1 MQPRVTAI
9 LVARNGAEFLEH
21 TLAALRSQTRR
32 PDATVFVDAAS
43 QDASAQLLA
52 NAGPTQFVSDT
63 GKRGFG
69 GAVAHGVQLAPPA
82 TSEDDWIWL
91 LSQDSAPHPRALENL
106 LGAVEI
112 APSVAI
118 AGPKLMR
125 WDRPDTIS
133 EYGESITRFGSSVAL
148 VDDELDQAQHDLGS
162 DLLGV
167 AAAGMLVRRSVWA
180 ALGGFDPALPSI
192 DASLDFSIRARLAGH
207 RVVGVP
213 SARILSSG
221 GAELFGRTALSA
233 GATSTLRRSAQL
245 HRRLVYSRGP
255 LIPLHWLSLLPLAFM
270 RSILHLI
277 FKRPSAIG
285 GEFRAAFRNVFSR
298 SVGPARRNLNR
309 SRRLGWASIA
319 TLRISGAKAR
329 ELRAGAQRATSSGA
343 APIPVRTR
351 AGFFS
356 GGGAWSVLIAAV
368 IGVVAFSPLLGDS
381 ALSGGAL
388 APLSER
394 VSQLWSNVGYGW
406 HEVGGGF
413 VGAADPFS
421 FVLAVLGSAT
431 AWAPSMSIVLL
442 YLLALPLAALAAWWC
457 AVRFTER
464 TWPPA
469 VAALLWAFAP
479 PFWSSLTTG
488 HLGAVI
494 AHLLLPWLVMAVL
507 AAARSWSAGAAS
519 ALLLAA
525 ITAASPSLAPALVLV
540 LVLWMVVR
548 PSRIPR
554 LFGVFIP
561 AAALFGPLVFD
572 QIRRGTWAAWIVDP
586 GIVVPTGATQ
596 GFHLALGAPNT
607 LLNGWTAAVASLGL
621 PEIAAPIIAAALLA
635 PLAILALTALFF
647 PGSARA
653 LPSLLLALLGF
664 ATAVFGIQLQL
675 SFAGAEAVGIWPGAG
690 LSLFWLGLT
699 GAAVMGLDALGRVVV
714 APSLVVALAS
724 ILAVGPLLAAPLSG
738 SADVVASGTRAT
750 LPAFVAAETA
760 TDPTLGTLQI
770 DPQEDG
776 GLALTLHRG
785 DGTTLDE
792 TSTFA
797 NTSTDISGAQKEL
810 ANLVGNL
817 ASRSGL
823 DIRAALDAQHIG
835 FVLVTAGEG
844 DVAVAAATR
853 VTAALDG
860 NEVLTPIGQTI
871 AGRLWHFQEV
881 SDETA
886 TAGKAAVDT
895 PLGIGILAG
904 QGFIFFVTL
913 LLAVPTGRSRGRS
926 TVADTGE
933 SAPGFDEDDNA

>member
-9 LVARNGAEFLEH
+9 LVARNGSEFLEH
-21 TLAALRSQTRR
+21 TLAALRSQTTP

-43 QDASAQLLA
+43 SDNTAQLLA
-52 NAGPTQFVSDT
+52 NEGPTQFVSDT
-63 GKRGFG
+63 GRRGFG
-69 GAVAHGVQLAPPA
+69 GAVAHGLQLAPPA
-82 TSEDDWIWL
+82 TSENDWIWL

-106 LGAVEI
+106 LAAVEI

-133 EYGESITRFGSSVAL
+133 EYGESITRLGSSVAL
-148 VDDELDQAQHDLGS
+148 VDDELDQAQHDVGS

-167 AAAGMLVRRSVWA
+167 AAVGMLVRRSVWA
-180 ALGGFDPALPSI
+180 ALSGFDPALPSV
-192 DASLDFSIRARLAGH
+192 DAALDFSIRARLAGH

-221 GAELFGRTALSA
+221 GAELFGRSSISA

-245 HRRLVYSRGP
+245 HRRLVYSRAV
-255 LIPLHWLSLLPLAFM
+255 LIPLHWLSLLPLAIL
-270 RSILHLI
+270 RSIVHLI
-277 FKRPSAIG
+277 FKRPSSIG
-285 GEFRAAFRNVFSR
+285 GEFRAAFRAAFSR

-309 SRRLGWASIA
+309 SRRLGWASISS
-319 TLRISGAKAR
+319 LRISRAQAR
-329 ELRAGAQRATSSGA
+329 ELRAGAQRATSGGV
-343 APIPVRTR
+343 PVVVRTR

-356 GGGAWSVLIAAV
+356 GGGAWSVLIAGV
-368 IGVVAFSPLLGDS
+368 IGVIAFSPLLGDS

-394 VSQLWSNVGYGW
+394 VSQLWANVGYGW

-431 AWAPSMSIVLL
+431 AWSPSMSIVLL
-442 YLLALPLAALAAWWC
+442 YLTALPLAALAAWWC
-457 AVRFTER
+457 AVHFTER

-488 HLGAVI
+488 HLGAVV
-494 AHLLLPWLVMAVL
+494 AHLLLPWFVMAVL
-507 AAARSWSAGAAS
+507 AAARSWSAGAAA

-525 ITAASPSLAPALVLV
+525 ITAAAPSLAPALVLV

-596 GFHLALGAPNT
+596 GFHLALGAPNA
-607 LLNGWTAAVASLGL
+607 LLNGWSAAVTSLGL
-621 PEIAAPIIAAALLA
+621 PDGAAPIIAAALLA
-635 PLAILALTALFF
+635 PLAILALTALFL
-647 PGSARA
+647 PGSSRA
-653 LPSLLLALLGF
+653 VPALLLALLGF
-664 ATAVFGIQLQL
+664 ATAVLGIQLEL
-675 SFAGAEAVGIWPGAG
+675 SFAGSDAVSIWPGAG

-699 GAAVMGLDALGRVVV
+699 GAAVIGLDALGRVVV
-714 APSLVVALAS
+714 APSLVVVLAAL
-724 ILAVGPLLAAPLSG
+724 LAVGPLLAAPLG
-738 SADVVASGTRAT
+738 GTADVVASGTTAT
-750 LPAFVAAETA
+750 LPAFVAAETS

-776 GLALTLHRG
+776 ALALTLHRG
-785 DGTTLDE
+785 NGTTLDE
-792 TSTFA
+792 TSTLA
-797 NTSTDISGAQKEL
+797 NTSTEISDNQAEL
-810 ANLVGNL
+810 ADLAGNL

-844 DVAVAAATR
+844 DVAAAAATR
-853 VTAALDG
+853 VTAALDA
-860 NEVLTPIGQTI
+860 NAALTPIGQTTS
-871 AGRLWHFQEV
+871 GRLWHFQEV
-881 SDETA
+881 SDEVA
-886 TAGKAAVDT
+886 PAGKDAVDT
-895 PLGIGILAG
+895 PLGIGILVG
-904 QGFIFFVTL
+904 QGFIFFVTV

>member
-21 TLAALRSQTRR
+21 TLAALKAQTRP

-43 QDASAQLLA
+43 QDSSAQLLA
-52 NAGPTQFVSDT
+52 HAGPTQFVSDT

-91 LSQDSAPHPRALENL
+91 LAQDSAPHPRALENL

-133 EYGESITRFGSSVAL
+133 EYGESITRLGSSVAL
-148 VDDELDQAQHDLGS
+148 VDDELDQAQHDVGS

-167 AAAGMLVRRSVWA
+167 AAAGMLVRRSVWS
-180 ALGGFDPALPSI
+180 ALSGFDPALPSV

-221 GAELFGRTALSA
+221 GAELFGRTTLSS
-233 GATSTLRRSAQL
+233 GATSTVRRSAQL
-245 HRRLVYSRGP
+245 HRRLVYSRAP
-255 LIPLHWLSLLPLAFM
+255 FIPLHWLSLLPLAFL
-270 RSILHLI
+270 RSIVHLI
-277 FKRPSAIG
+277 FKRPTSIG
-285 GEFRAAFRNVFSR
+285 GEFRAAFRAAFSR

-319 TLRISGAKAR
+319 SLRISGAQAR
-329 ELRAGAQRATSSGA
+329 ELRAGAQRASSGGVVV
-343 APIPVRTR
+343 PVRTR

-356 GGGAWSVLIAAV
+356 GGGAWSVLIAGV
-368 IGVVAFSPLLGDS
+368 VGVVAFSPLLGDS
-381 ALSGGAL
+381 ALTGGAL
-388 APLSER
+388 APLSAR
-394 VSQLWSNVGYGW
+394 VSQLWANVGYGW
-406 HEVGGGF
+406 HEAGGGF

-442 YLLALPLAALAAWWC
+442 YLIALPLAALAAWWC

-469 VAALLWAFAP
+469 VAALLWAFSP

-494 AHLLLPWLVMAVL
+494 AHLLLPWFAMAVL
-507 AAARSWSAGAAS
+507 AAARSWSAGAAA

-525 ITAASPSLAPALVLV
+525 ITAASPSLAPALVLA

-554 LFGVFIP
+554 LIGVFIP
-561 AAALFGPLVFD
+561 AAALFAPLVYD

-586 GIVVPTGATQ
+586 GIVVPTGAVQ
-596 GFHLALGAPNT
+596 GFHLALGSPND
-607 LLNGWTAAVASLGL
+607 LLNGWSAAVASLG
-621 PEIAAPIIAAALLA
+621 IADVAAPVIAAALLVPVA
-635 PLAILALTALFF
+635 LLALTALFL

-653 LPSLLLALLGF
+653 LCAMLLALLGF
-664 ATAVFGIQLQL
+664 ATAVLGIQLQL
-675 SFAGAEAVGIWPGAG
+675 SFAGSETVGLWPGAG

-699 GAAVMGLDALGRVVV
+699 GAAVMGLDALGKAVV
-714 APSLVVALAS
+714 APSLVVVLAS
-724 ILAVGPLLAAPLSG
+724 ILAVAPLLAAPLSG
-738 SADVVASGTRAT
+738 TADIVASSSRAT

-770 DPQEDG
+770 DPQADG
-776 GLALTLHRG
+776 GLAVTLHRG

-792 TSTFA
+792 TSTLA
-797 NTSTDISGAQKEL
+797 ATSIDISDSEVDL
-810 ANLVGNL
+810 ATLAGNL

-823 DIRAALDAQHIG
+823 DTRAALDDAHIG
-835 FVLVTAGEG
+835 FVLVTLGEG
-844 DVAVAAATR
+844 DVASATATR
-853 VTAALDG
+853 VTAALDA
-860 NEVLTPIGQTI
+860 NEVLTPIGQTA

-881 SDETA
+881 SDEPA
-886 TAGKAAVDT
+886 FAGKAAIDT
-895 PLGIGILAG
+895 PWGIGILAG

>member
-1 MQPRVTAI
+1 M
-9 LVARNGAEFLEH
+9 
-21 TLAALRSQTRR
+21 LA
-32 PDATVFVDAAS
+32 D
-43 QDASAQLLA
+43 
-52 NAGPTQFVSDT
+52 AGPTQFVSDT

-82 TSEDDWIWL
+82 TSEDDWLWL
-91 LSQDSAPHPRALENL
+91 LAQDSAPHPRALENL
-106 LGAVEI
+106 LAAVEI

-133 EYGESITRFGSSVAL
+133 EYGESITRLGSSVAL
-148 VDDELDQAQHDLGS
+148 VDDELDQAQHDVGS

-180 ALGGFDPALPSI
+180 ALGGFDPALPSV
-192 DASLDFSIRARLAGH
+192 DAALDFSIRARLAGH

-221 GAELFGRTALSA
+221 GAELFGRSTLSS
-233 GATSTLRRSAQL
+233 GAVSTLRRSAQL

-255 LIPLHWLSLLPLAFM
+255 LIPLHWLSLLPLAIW
-270 RSILHLI
+270 RSLVHLV
-277 FKRPSAIG
+277 FKRPTAIG
-285 GEFRAAFRNVFSR
+285 GEFRAAFRAAFSR
-298 SVGPARRNLNR
+298 AVGPARRNLR
-309 SRRLGWASIA
+309 RTRRLGWASIA
-319 TLRISGAKAR
+319 TLRISSAKAR
-329 ELRAGAQRATSSGA
+329 EIRAGQQRATSTGQA
-343 APIPVRTR
+343 APVRTR

-356 GGGAWSVLIAAV
+356 GGGAWAVLVAGV
-368 IGVVAFSPLLGDS
+368 IGVIAFSPLLGDS

-394 VSQLWSNVGYGW
+394 VSQLWANVGYGW
-406 HEVGGGF
+406 HEAGAGF
-413 VGAADPFS
+413 VGAADPFT

-442 YLLALPLAALAAWWC
+442 YLTALPLAALAAWWC
-457 AVRFTER
+457 AVRFSER

-469 VAALLWAFAP
+469 VAALVWAFAP
-479 PFWSSLTTG
+479 PFWTSLVTG

-507 AAARSWSAGAAS
+507 AAARSWSAGAAA

-525 ITAASPSLAPALVLV
+525 ITAAAPSLAPALVVAL
-540 LVLWMVVR
+540 LLWMVAR

-554 LFGVFIP
+554 MFGVFIP
-561 AAALFGPLVFD
+561 AAALFAPLVVD

-586 GIVVPTGATQ
+586 GITTATGATQ
-596 GFHLALGAPNT
+596 GFHLALGTPNST
-607 LLNGWTAAVASLGL
+607 LGGWTTTISSLGL
-621 PEIAAPIIAAALLA
+621 PELAAPIVAAALLA
-635 PLAILALTALFF
+635 PLAILALMSLFL
-647 PGSARA
+647 PGSSRA
-653 LPSLLLALLGF
+653 VPAMLLALLGF
-664 ATAVFGIQLQL
+664 ATAVLGIQLQL
-675 SFAGAEAVGIWPGAG
+675 SFDGAEAVGIWPGAG

-699 GAAVMGLDALGRVVV
+699 GAAVMALDALGRSAV
-714 APSLVVALAS
+714 AASLVVALAS
-724 ILAVGPLLAAPLSG
+724 ILAVGPLLAAPLTG
-738 SADVVASGTRAT
+738 AADVVASDSRAT
-750 LPAFVAAETA
+750 LPAFVAAETS
-760 TDPTLGTLQI
+760 TDPMLGTLQI
-770 DPQEDG
+770 DPQADG
-776 GLALTLHRG
+776 SLALTLHRG

-792 TSTFA
+792 TSTLA
-797 NTSTDISGAQKEL
+797 ATAITSSPAQDEL

-817 ASRSGL
+817 ASRGGL
-823 DIRAALDAQHIG
+823 DTRAALNENHIG
-835 FVLVTAGEG
+835 FVVVTAGEG
-844 DVAVAAATR
+844 DAAAAASTR
-853 VTAALDG
+853 VTAALDS
-860 NEVLTPIGQTI
+860 NEVLTPIGETT

-881 SDETA
+881 SDAQPVTGA
-886 TAGKAAVDT
+886 PAVDT
-895 PLGIGILAG
+895 PIGLGILVA

>member
-21 TLAALRSQTRR
+21 TLAALQSQTRP

-43 QDASAQLLA
+43 QDSSAELLA

-82 TSEDDWIWL
+82 TSEDDWLWL

-106 LGAVEI
+106 LAAVEI

-133 EYGESITRFGSSVAL
+133 EYGESITRLGSSVSL
-148 VDDELDQAQHDLGS
+148 VDDELDQAQHDVGS

-167 AAAGMLVRRSVWA
+167 AAVGMLVRRSVWA
-180 ALGGFDPALPSI
+180 ALSGFDPALPSI

-221 GAELFGRTALSA
+221 GAELYGRASISA

-245 HRRLVYSRGP
+245 HRRLVYSRAP
-255 LIPLHWLSLLPLAFM
+255 LIPLHWLSLLPLAIL
-270 RSILHLI
+270 RSIMHLV

-285 GEFRAAFRNVFSR
+285 GEFRAAIRTAFSR
-298 SVGPARRNLNR
+298 SVAPARRNLNR
-309 SRRLGWASIA
+309 TRRLGWAAIA
-319 TLRISGAKAR
+319 TLRISQSRAR
-329 ELRAGAQRATSSGA
+329 ELRAGAQRASGGE
-343 APIPVRTR
+343 APQAVRTR

-368 IGVVAFSPLLGDS
+368 VGVVAFSPLLGDS
-381 ALSGGAL
+381 ALHGGAL

-394 VSQLWSNVGYGW
+394 VSQLWQNVGYGW

-457 AVRFTER
+457 SVRFTER

-479 PFWSSLTTG
+479 PLWSSLVTG

-494 AHLLLPWLVMAVL
+494 AHLLLPWFVMAVL
-507 AAARSWSAGAAS
+507 AASRSWSAGAAS

-525 ITAASPSLAPALVLV
+525 ITAAAPSLAPVLVLL

-548 PSRIPR
+548 PRRIAR

-572 QIRRGTWAAWIVDP
+572 QIRRGTWAAWLADP
-586 GIVVPTGATQ
+586 GVATPTDATQ
-596 GFHLALGAPNT
+596 GFHLAIGAPNS
-607 LLNGWTAAVASLGL
+607 LLNGWTTAVASLGL
-621 PEIAAPIIAAALLA
+621 PEMAAPILAAALLA
-635 PLAILALTALFF
+635 PLAILALIALFL
-647 PGSARA
+647 PGSSRA
-653 LPSLLLALLGF
+653 VMSLLVALLGF
-664 ATAVFGIQLQL
+664 AIAVLGLQVEL
-675 SFAGAEAVGIWPGAG
+675 SVVGSETVGIWPGAG
-690 LSLFWLGLT
+690 LSLFWLGLV
-699 GAAVMGLDALGRVVV
+699 GAATMALDSVTRVVV
-714 APSLVVALAS
+714 PSLVVALAS
-724 ILAVGPLLAAPLSG
+724 MVAVGPLLAAPLSG
-738 SADVVASGTRAT
+738 TAEIVASDSRAT
-750 LPAFVAAETA
+750 LPAFVAAESS
-760 TDPTLGTLQI
+760 TDATLGTIQI
-770 DPQEDG
+770 DPQADG

-792 TSTFA
+792 TSTLA
-797 NTSTDISGAQKEL
+797 STSTSISDAEADL

-823 DIRAALDAQHIG
+823 DERAILDREHIG

-844 DVAVAAATR
+844 DTAAAAATR
-853 VTAALDG
+853 VTAALNG
-860 NEVLTPIGQTI
+860 NEVLTPIGETTE
-871 AGRLWHFQEV
+871 GRLWHYQEV
-881 SDETA
+881 SDDEA
-886 TAGKAAVDT
+886 FAGKAAVDT
-895 PLGIGILAG
+895 PVGLGILVG

-933 SAPGFDEDDNA
+933 SAPGFDEDENA